1 MSKDSIRNKYMME
14 SVFSV
19 VSGQKWTPTQVF
31 PFEFPKPFKTAFL
44 QSKSGTGSTPTASS
58 IINISFYWIY
68 L

>member
-1 MSKDSIRNKYMME
+1 MME

-31 PFEFPKPFKTAFL
+31 SFEFEKPFKTAFL

-58 IINISFYWIY
+58 IINISFY
-68 L
+68 